1 MGKKGSIPHEAWL
14 PHVGQPT
21 SPIRPQQWHMTGEY
35 HASRFQ
41 YLEPVMT
48 TVSIYVKLKKMCL
61 EGEVQNI
68 DGGEAD

>member
-1 MGKKGSIPHEAWL
+1 
-14 PHVGQPT
+14 
-21 SPIRPQQWHMTGEY
+21 MTGEY

-48 TVSIYVKLKKMCL
+48 TVSIYVKLNKMCL